1 MILLILVG
9 LFVLAL
15 ILIPRR
21 NENRSRNKIS
31 NKNILK
37 KNLTPNDYLMI
48 AEHLLL

>member
-21 NENRSRNKIS
+21 IENKNKNNMS

-37 KNLTPNDYLMI
+37 KNFTPNDYLMM